1 MLSRRQATPGSV
13 GFASIKEVIDGKFHT
28 GSLIHIA
35 GVVTDFRAPIATR
48 GTDWK
53 CQMRIYD
60 HSVQDENDASVSF
73 NIFWPEADMPDAR
86 CGDVIIVFSAKL
98 QNYQSAYSLC
108 THKTTDIYIFDAAR
122 IPRPVTDASRALR
135 PSTRSQTSRRL
146 SRAESEHVSVLYSA
160 INKER
165 LPTASKFEA
174 LKSNSTKLKDKFSE
188 LKDLQDGKFVD
199 TVAQVVREPYDLGD
213 KITLWVSDYTENPLF
228 YQHQLMGSK
237 GKHTYD
243 PYGYTTMSGAST
255 SRSGWSG
262 PLGKLSIQITCY
274 EPHASAI
281 RDERI
286 MQGTWVFLRNLQVKY
301 GQNMANLEG
310 FLREDRFAGGVK
322 INISK
327 EESLDGERT
336 RVEVKNALRRKQQYE
351 KTKKT
356 QIKELTEAAAAGA
369 KRRAELCL
377 DREQPASKKTA
388 RERRSQKRALKAQE
402 HKAQQVKNVDVDSDN
417 KDVPSDVPK
426 YLNTHVKCENG
437 GIPPTLIADVLAPVQ
452 HEVIGNGGEITHLSL
467 PFINANYRTF
477 VRVIDFMPTKLED
490 FARPKKVPSEYAALS
505 DHEESDSDSDSDS
518 DVASGSDI
526 ESDDTPIDIKQW
538 EWRFYLRL
546 QEANTP
552 GDANPKKSL
561 WAVVDNLSAQM
572 LLNIDATD
580 LRHDDA
586 TLGRLRQRMFIL
598 WGDLEEH
605 KAQAQNRTLQT
616 KPYTKVGPPADSDDE
631 AEDAV
636 EQESVVHAVS
646 NRPFGCCI
654 RQYGVRQNARRVEE
668 DSGGPAPWQRM
679 FGLFGTRISSV

>member
-1 MLSRRQATPGSV
+1 MLSRRQATSRSD
-13 GFASIKEVIDGKFHT
+13 GFASIRDVIDGKFHAS
-28 GSLIHIA
+28 SLVHIA

-60 HSVQDENDASVSF
+60 ESVQDDPESSVSL

-86 CGDVIIVFSAKL
+86 CGDVIIVFSAKV
-98 QNYQSAYSLC
+98 QNYQFAYSLY

-122 IPRPVTDASRALR
+122 IPRPVTDASKALR
-135 PSTRSQTSRRL
+135 PSTRSRTSRRL
-146 SRAESEHVSVLYSA
+146 SRAESELVSVLYSS

-165 LPTASKFEA
+165 LPTTSTFEA
-174 LKSNSTKLKDKFSE
+174 LKSNSKNLKNKFSE

-199 TVAQVVREPYDLGD
+199 TIAQVVREPYDLGD
-213 KITLWVSDYTENPLF
+213 KITFWISDYTENPLF

-237 GKHTYD
+237 GKRTYD
-243 PYGYTTMSGAST
+243 PYGYTTTFGAST
-255 SRSGWSG
+255 SRSEWSG
-262 PLGKLSIQITCY
+262 PLGKLSMQITCF
-274 EPHASAI
+274 EPHVSAI

-286 MQGTWVFLRNLQVKY
+286 MQGTWVSLRNLQVKY
-301 GQNMANLEG
+301 GRNMANLEG
-310 FLREDRFAGGVK
+310 FLREDRGAEGVR

-336 RVEVKNALRRKQQYE
+336 RVEVKNAIRRKQQYE

-377 DREQPASKKTA
+377 DGEQPASKKTA
-388 RERRSQKRALKAQE
+388 RERRSQKRAQKSQG
-402 HKAQQVKNVDVDSDN
+402 HKAQQRKNVDVDSDN
-417 KDVPSDVPK
+417 NDVPSDVPK
-426 YLNTHVKCENG
+426 SLNTHVKCENG
-437 GIPPTLIADVLAPVQ
+437 SIPPTLIADVLAPMQ
-452 HEVIGNGGEITHLSL
+452 HEVIGEGGEITHLSL

-505 DHEESDSDSDSDS
+505 DHEESDSNSN
-518 DVASGSDI
+518 VASGSGT
-526 ESDDTPIDIKQW
+526 ESEDTSIAIKQW
-538 EWRFYLRL
+538 EWRFCLRL

-552 GDANPKKSL
+552 EDANPKKSL

-572 LLNIDATD
+572 LLNLDATD

-586 TLGRLRQRMFIL
+586 TLGQLRQRMFIL

-605 KAQAQNRTLQT
+605 KAQVQNRTLQT

-654 RQYGVRQNARRVEE
+654 RQYGVRQDARRVEE

>member
-1 MLSRRQATPGSV
+1 MLSRRQATPRSV
-13 GFASIKEVIDGKFHT
+13 GFASLKEVIDGNFHA

-60 HSVQDENDASVSF
+60 QSVQDEPDSSVTF

-86 CGDVIIVFSAKL
+86 CGDVIIAFSAKV
-98 QNYQSAYSLC
+98 QNYQLAYSLC
-108 THKTTDIYIFDAAR
+108 THKTTDIYIFDATR

-135 PSTRSQTSRRL
+135 PSTRSRASRRL
-146 SRAESEHVSVLYSA
+146 SRAESEFVSILYSS

-174 LKSNSTKLKDKFSE
+174 LKSNSKNVKNKFSE

-199 TVAQVVREPYDLGD
+199 TVAQVVRKPYDLGD
-213 KITLWVSDYTENPLF
+213 KITLWISDYTENPLF

-237 GKHTYD
+237 GKRAHD
-243 PYGYTTMSGAST
+243 PYGYTTAFVAST
-255 SRSGWSG
+255 SSSEWSG

-281 RDERI
+281 RNERI
-286 MQGTWVFLRNLQVKY
+286 MQGTWVSLRNLQVKY

-310 FLREDRFAGGVK
+310 FLREDRGARGVK

-327 EESLDGERT
+327 EESLDGEHT

-351 KTKKT
+351 KTKKS

-377 DREQPASKKTA
+377 DGEQPASKKTA
-388 RERRSQKRALKAQE
+388 RERRSQKRAQKAQQ
-402 HKAQQVKNVDVDSDN
+402 HKAQRGKNVDVDSDN
-417 KDVPSDVPK
+417 NDVPSDVPK
-426 YLNTHVKCENG
+426 HLNTHVKCENG
-437 GIPPTLIADVLAPVQ
+437 SIPPTLIADVLAPVQ
-452 HEVIGNGGEITHLSL
+452 HEVIGNGGEITHVSL

-490 FARPKKVPSEYAALS
+490 FARPKKVRSEYAALS
-505 DHEESDSDSDSDS
+505 DHEESDSDSD
-518 DVASGSDI
+518 VESGSGT
-526 ESDDTPIDIKQW
+526 ESDDTSIAIKQW
-538 EWRFYLRL
+538 EWRFCLRL

-572 LLNIDATD
+572 LLDLDATD

-605 KAQAQNRTLQT
+605 KAQVQNRTLQT

-636 EQESVVHAVS
+636 EQGSVVHAVS

-654 RQYGVRQNARRVEE
+654 RQYGVRQDARRVEE

>member
-1 MLSRRQATPGSV
+1 MLSRRQATPRSV
-13 GFASIKEVIDGKFHT
+13 GFASIREVIDGNLHA

-60 HSVQDENDASVSF
+60 QSVQDEPDTSVSF

-86 CGDVIIVFSAKL
+86 CGDVIIVFSAKV
-98 QNYQSAYSLC
+98 QNYQLSYSLC

-135 PSTRSQTSRRL
+135 PSTRSRTSRRL
-146 SRAESEHVSVLYSA
+146 SRAESEFVSILYSS
-160 INKER
+160 INRER

-174 LKSNSTKLKDKFSE
+174 LKSNSKNLKDKFCE

-199 TVAQVVREPYDLGD
+199 TVAQVVRKPYDLGD

-237 GKHTYD
+237 GKRADD
-243 PYGYTTMSGAST
+243 PYGYTSTFAASK
-255 SRSGWSG
+255 SSSEWSG
-262 PLGKLSIQITCY
+262 PLGKLSLQITCY

-281 RDERI
+281 RNERI

-301 GQNMANLEG
+301 GQSMANLEG
-310 FLREDRFAGGVK
+310 FLREDRGAGRVK

-327 EESLDGERT
+327 EESLDGEHT

-377 DREQPASKKTA
+377 DGEQPASKKTA
-388 RERRSQKRALKAQE
+388 RERRSQKRAQKAQQ
-402 HKAQQVKNVDVDSDN
+402 HKAQRGKNVDLDSDN
-417 KDVPSDVPK
+417 NDVPSDVPK
-426 YLNTHVKCENG
+426 HLNTHVKCENG
-437 GIPPTLIADVLAPVQ
+437 SIPPTLIADVLAPVQ

-505 DHEESDSDSDSDS
+505 DHEESDSDSD
-518 DVASGSDI
+518 VASGSGT
-526 ESDDTPIDIKQW
+526 ESDDTSTAIKQW
-538 EWRFYLRL
+538 EWRFCLRL

-572 LLNIDATD
+572 LLNLDATD

-636 EQESVVHAVS
+636 EQGSVVHAVS

-654 RQYGVRQNARRVEE
+654 RQYGVRQDARRVEE

-679 FGLFGTRISSV
+679 FGLFGTRISGV

>member
-1 MLSRRQATPGSV
+1 MLSRRQATPRSV
-13 GFASIKEVIDGKFHT
+13 GFASIKEVIDGKFHA

-60 HSVQDENDASVSF
+60 QSVQDESDASVSF

-86 CGDVIIVFSAKL
+86 CGDVIIVFSAKI
-98 QNYQSAYSLC
+98 QNYQLAYSLY

-122 IPRPVTDASRALR
+122 IPRPVADASRALR
-135 PSTRSQTSRRL
+135 PSTRSRISRRL
-146 SRAESEHVSVLYSA
+146 SRAESEFVSVLYSA

-165 LPTASKFEA
+165 LPTASKFEV
-174 LKSNSTKLKDKFSE
+174 LKSNSTNVKNKFSE
-188 LKDLQDGKFVD
+188 LKGLQDGKFVD

-237 GKHTYD
+237 GKRTYD
-243 PYGYTTMSGAST
+243 SYGSTTTFDAST
-255 SRSGWSG
+255 SRSEWSG
-262 PLGKLSIQITCY
+262 PLGKLSMQITCY

-286 MQGTWVFLRNLQVKY
+286 TQGTWVFLRNLQVKY
-301 GQNMANLEG
+301 GHSMANLEG
-310 FLREDRFAGGVK
+310 FLREDRGAQGVK

-327 EESLDGERT
+327 EESLDGGRT
-336 RVEVKNALRRKQQYE
+336 RVEIKNALRRKQQYE

-356 QIKELTEAAAAGA
+356 QIKELTEAAAAGT

-377 DREQPASKKTA
+377 DGEQPASKKTA
-388 RERRSQKRALKAQE
+388 RERRSQKRAQRAQE
-402 HKAQQVKNVDVDSDN
+402 HKAQRGKNVDVDFDN
-417 KDVPSDVPK
+417 NDVPRDVPK

-437 GIPPTLIADVLAPVQ
+437 SIPPTLIADVLAPVQ
-452 HEVIGNGGEITHLSL
+452 HEVMGNGGEITHLSL

-505 DHEESDSDSDSDS
+505 DHEESDLDS
-518 DVASGSDI
+518 DVASGSGID
-526 ESDDTPIDIKQW
+526 SDDTSIVIKQW

-552 GDANPKKSL
+552 EDANSKKSL

-572 LLNIDATD
+572 LLNLDATD

-598 WGDLEEH
+598 WGDLEEQ

-636 EQESVVHAVS
+636 EQGSVVHAVS
-646 NRPFGCCI
+646 NLPFGCCI
-654 RQYGVRQNARRVEE
+654 RQYGVRQDARRVEE
-668 DSGGPAPWQRM
+668 ESGGPAPWQRM
-679 FGLFGTRISSV
+679 FGLFGTRISGV